1 MKKLI
6 AGLLGEMVKVEG
18 KGSIFSWSQNDHCY
32 LKTFTFNKIL
42 VIRDHRNLARNKL
55 LQQVKLFILQ
65 PHSDFIKI
73 LIHPTYVFLDGFNC
87 LLDTT
92 ELRTIFF
99 QRAEESFYLVRKK
112 KGRFLKINFITLSK
126 YNPRLVKTEAKILAF
141 VKILYIRQPQVSGYD

>member
-1 MKKLI
+1 MGLHPKVTPVNSNHSPLMKKLI

-112 KGRFLKINFITLSK
+112 KVDF
-126 YNPRLVKTEAKILAF
+126 
-141 VKILYIRQPQVSGYD
+141 